1 MPSPNQP
8 SPIDPAEPVE
18 PDHHALIR
26 DAVLDEPRFVRAVFS
41 GHLPG
46 NTVPWQRVLIR
57 PVLVRRQ
64 PHIQFTYYDAA
75 KSIDKNLPAP
85 AAREA
90 LRSLLL
96 LPFRNIHVDTTDR
109 AIQVN
114 LTRDGRAIAKSTVKA
129 APTDR
134 VLTHDRQK
142 RLPLPTGKP
151 DDYLVAVGIMTEDG
165 RVKAERHDKF
175 RQINEFIRLLGQTIS
190 SAEERF
196 RPTNVVDFGC
206 GNAYLTFATYHYL
219 RNVLGWPIQMY
230 GVDEREAPLVAH
242 RAKAA
247 ALDWDGL
254 TFVASSIAAFDPPE
268 TPDLVVSLHACD
280 TATDDALARAITW
293 GSRYVL
299 SVPCCHHDLQRQLR
313 DKPAATPLRPVYRY
327 GVLAER
333 LGDVLTDTL
342 RAQLLRLRGYRCD
355 VVQFVSTEHTAKN
368 LMIRAARAGS
378 VGDPVVAAEYQRLRD
393 FLGVTPYLERLL
405 GATDGPSP
413 AATPGATP

>member
-1 MPSPNQP
+1 MPSFNPTTPP
-8 SPIDPAEPVE
+8 SSVDPVE
-18 PDHHALIR
+18 PDHHALVR
-26 DAVLDEPRFVRAVFS
+26 DAVLDERRFVRAVFS
-41 GHLPG
+41 GLLPG
-46 NTVPWQRVLIR
+46 HAGQWVRVLVR
-57 PVLVRRQ
+57 PVLVKRQ

-75 KSIDKNLPAP
+75 SSIDKNLAGP
-85 AAREA
+85 AAQEE

-96 LPFRNIHVDTTDR
+96 LPFRNIHVGTIDR
-109 AIQVN
+109 TIQVN
-114 LTRDGRAIAKSTVKA
+114 ITRKGRAITKSTAKA
-129 APTDR
+129 APTAR
-134 VLTHDRQK
+134 VLIHDRLK
-142 RLPLPTGKP
+142 RLPLPTGTP
-151 DDYLVAVGIMTEDG
+151 DEYLVAVGIMTEDG

-175 RQINEFIRLLGQTIS
+175 RQINEFIRLLSQTVPDTE
-190 SAEERF
+190 AQF
-196 RPTNVVDFGC
+196 RPKCVVDFGC

-219 RNVLGWPIQMY
+219 RNVRGWPIQMY

-247 ALDWDGL
+247 ALGWDGI
-254 TFVASSIAAFDPPE
+254 TFVSSTIADFDPPE
-268 TPDLVVSLHACD
+268 IPDLVVSLHACD

-313 DKPAATPLRPVYRY
+313 ERRGATALRPVYRY

-342 RAQLLRLRGYRCD
+342 RAQILRLCGYRCD

-378 VGDPVVAAEYQRLRD
+378 IGDPVVDAEYRSLRD
-393 FLGVTPYLERLL
+393 FLGVTPFLERLL
-405 GATDGPSP
+405 DGRLSS
-413 AATPGATP
+413 AGD